1 MADRQPVT
9 EKVGYG
15 QVMVR
20 PVEYARALRNPLM
33 GFRGRSGHEWATVV
47 KHYVKWNEIE
57 DDSLHHEAGQ

>member
-33 GFRGRSGHEWATVV
+33 GSRGRLGHEWATVV

-57 DDSLHHEAGQ
+57 DDSLHYEAGQ